1 MIQSENLKNSDRQIY
16 SHTGLRGI
24 AAMIVFLFHLNG
36 PQYHWDFDHR
46 VTQFFYAG
54 AYSVDLFFILSGFIL
69 NWVYLS
75 QTEAPIQ
82 WATYLK
88 ARVARIMPLYYLTLA
103 LCLPIPLYSLLK
115 HGLAYV
121 GHDYP
126 MVFVSNLFMVSGIID
141 GWHVS
146 MNAPAWSIS
155 VEFFCYLAL
164 FPILVSIYKFLVS
177 KRYGFAVSLL
187 FVALNIRLLV
197 LCYRTQPIPI
207 FHWQWD
213 SHWLARGV
221 FGFTAGFFL
230 CSKYRAASIRKPSV
244 AVINLIVLGS
254 IVVFILTRI
263 DYLPIHLFLYA
274 LPFLVY
280 FTAFDKGLSAYFL
293 KLNPLQWL
301 GERSYS
307 IYLWHIPVMGFCFP
321 ILEWMNVRFFKGS
334 NLSLI
339 KYLSLVAIV
348 LLISELSYRYFE
360 VPCRDY
366 IRRLGRK
373 HNGYPSLAVPRI

>member
-24 AAMIVFLFHLNG
+24 AAMVVFLFHLNG
-36 PQYHWDFDHR
+36 PQYHWGFDQR
-46 VTQFFYAG
+46 VSQFCHAG

-75 QTEAPIQ
+75 HIEAPIQ

-103 LCLPIPLYSLLK
+103 LSLPIPFYSLMK

-121 GHDYP
+121 GQDYP
-126 MVFVSNLFMVSGIID
+126 MVLVSNLFMVSGIMD
-141 GWHVS
+141 GWHVT

-164 FPILVSIYKFLVS
+164 FPVLNSIYRFLVS

-187 FVALNIRLLV
+187 IVALSIRLLV
-197 LCYRTQPIPI
+197 LCYRAQPIPI
-207 FHWQWD
+207 LHCHWD

-230 CSKYRAASIRKPSV
+230 CSIYRGASRRKPSV

-254 IVVFILTRI
+254 IVVFILTRM

-293 KLNPLQWL
+293 KLNQLQWL

-321 ILEWMNVRFFKGS
+321 ISEWINVRFFKVS
-334 NLSLI
+334 NPGLI
-339 KYLSLVAIV
+339 KYLILVAIV
-348 LLISELSYRYFE
+348 LVISELSYRYFE

-373 HNGYPSLAVPRI
+373 QNDSPSLAVPRI